1 MNNFG
6 YWSWLP
12 YIHEYVNL
20 CCYFVDFMT
29 GTMHKVIADNSSDLD
44 PNRSFVLPYFFLRFT
59 DWMMELSWRVIFFVF
74 HLILTN
80 VLYLT
85 NNSWALRAI
94 LQFVKRSITRGH
106 YHILVTLI
114 CHFDRSAKN
123 YLLYDN
129 QHTYIIFRQY
139 DWKES
144 GTNIERNLE
153 AYIILDWPRLDEF
166 THNTNWGP
174 SWSWPYDSL
183 IYICNQ
189 CLSPLGPS
197 SWWSYVIWIY

>member
-1 MNNFG
+1 MKLWIILDIGHGCHTFMNMSI
-6 YWSWLP
+6 YVVILSISWPVLCIRLLRTIVLTWIQIVHLFYHISFYDLP
-12 YIHEYVNL
+12 IGWWNY
-20 CCYFVDFMT
+20 
-29 GTMHKVIADNSSDLD
+29 
-44 PNRSFVLPYFFLRFT
+44 PNG
-59 DWMMELSWRVIFFVF
+59 VIFFVF

-94 LQFVKRSITRGH
+94 LQFVKRSITTGH

-144 GTNIERNLE
+144 GTNTERNLE
-153 AYIILDWPRLDEF
+153 AYIILDWP
-166 THNTNWGP
+166 
-174 SWSWPYDSL
+174 WS
-183 IYICNQ
+183 N
-189 CLSPLGPS
+189 
-197 SWWSYVIWIY
+197 